1 MVRQTL
7 ARHILHRASVI
18 ECPVTNIHLLTNIHL
33 QKGLYFTIGFTL
45 QHDRKLARD

>member
-18 ECPVTNIHLLTNIHL
+18 ECPVTNIHL
-33 QKGLYFTIGFTL
+33 QKGLYFTIVFTL

>member
-7 ARHILHRASVI
+7 ARYILHRASVI
-18 ECPVTNIHLLTNIHL
+18 ECPVTNIHL

-45 QHDRKLARD
+45 QHDRKFARD